1 MSAKTLDIHS
11 TINDFIKE
19 DMRRAAVFERL
30 GIDGCCGGQ
39 KTLAEACAGKGLDPR
54 NVLGQIYEDQS
65 AQGTP
70 ETGIDLRDATLTELA
85 DHVEQTHHVHEKQVM
100 PRLTDLIEKVMGRHG
115 NAHQE
120 LKELKTAF
128 DALRSD
134 MEQHMMKEEKILFPM
149 IRKLDADISGEFH
162 CGPISSPIRVMLME
176 HDRADGLLRE
186 IRRLTANHTAPG
198 DACRSYHAM
207 LEELQAFEA
216 DLRLHMHKENEYL
229 FPRTLA
235 EAGGGQ

>member
-11 TINDFIKE
+11 TINDFIKQ
-19 DMRRAAVFERL
+19 DVRRAAVFERL
-30 GIDGCCGGQ
+30 GIDCCCGGQ

-54 NVLGQIYEDQS
+54 NVLSQIYEDQPS
-65 AQGTP
+65 QEIPKTGT
-70 ETGIDLRDATLTELA
+70 DLRDATLTELA
-85 DHVEQTHHVHEKQVM
+85 DHVEQTHHVHEKQAM
-100 PRLTDLIEKVMGRHG
+100 PRLADLIEKVMGRHG

-120 LKELKTAF
+120 LKALKTAF

-149 IRKLDADISGEFH
+149 IRKLDADVTGEFH

-176 HDRADGLLRE
+176 HDRADGLLKE
-186 IRRLTANHTAPG
+186 IRRLTADYAVPG
-198 DACRSYHAM
+198 DACQSYRTM
-207 LEELQAFEA
+207 LDELKAFEA

-229 FPRTLA
+229 FPRTLE
-235 EAGGGQ
+235 EAGAK